1 MSVNAAQN
9 FAASAQDR
17 QAWASSASMHDMLSA
32 DERINAP
39 AAQSD
44 QEFSFWDVLDV
55 INPLQHIPIVNNL
68 YREATGDT
76 IKPTA
81 QILGGVLFGGPIGL
95 LAATLNASAEQEHG
109 RSIGGQLLAALRG
122 EDGTTAKVAQTA
134 TPEGGSP
141 GAAAPAV
148 NVAANTAAAVDDAAD
163 AAATAA
169 AATTDPRLQAQMLAA
184 NAPGRSPATAAPQ
197 PPTGT
202 PEDQP
207 RLTAG
212 RFRPTTIPAPGAAA
226 ATAAVG
232 QGAVPEQA
240 AVRGPTNFFLHLQSG
255 QPGGRNAL
263 TSARTAAQAS
273 APATAPAA
281 VPAPGTTT
289 QAKPPADATD
299 PAPVPGQP
307 VPKDQ
312 VANQMMRA
320 LERYQAMTRNNQAR
334 LGQTPG
340 RIS

>member
-17 QAWASSASMHDMLSA
+17 QSWASSASMHDMLPA

-44 QEFSFWDVLDV
+44 QEFSFWDFLDV

-81 QILGGVLFGGPIGL
+81 QIVGGVLFGGPIGL

-122 EDGTTAKVAQTA
+122 GDGTAANVAQAA
-134 TPEGGSP
+134 TQEGGTP
-141 GAAAPAV
+141 VAAPATD
-148 NVAANTAAAVDDAAD
+148 VAANTAAAADDTTAV
-163 AAATAA
+163 AT
-169 AATTDPRLQAQMLAA
+169 TTDPRLQAQMLAA
-184 NAPGRSPATAAPQ
+184 NAPDKTPATGAAQQAQTPT
-197 PPTGT
+197 TGT

-212 RFRPTTIPAPGAAA
+212 KFRPTTIPAPGAA
-226 ATAAVG
+226 TSAAVAG
-232 QGAVPEQA
+232 QGVVPEQA
-240 AVRGPTNFFLHLQSG
+240 AARGPTNFFQRLQSVP
-255 QPGGRNAL
+255 PGGRNAPA
-263 TSARTAAQAS
+263 SARTAAQAS
-273 APATAPAA
+273 APAMAPAA
-281 VPAPGTTT
+281 APARSAAT
-289 QAKPPADATD
+289 QTKQPADATGQ
-299 PAPVPGQP
+299 APMPGQP

-320 LERYQAMTRNNQAR
+320 LERYQALSRNNQAR

-340 RIS
+340 SIS